1 MLNIKSP
8 VNFNFNSV
16 ANMSSITLSDLLR
29 QIEESKSLILALERK
44 MNAAKEGQER
54 KISELTAQYRH
65 VRHTGSD
72 SQAMRLSE
80 EMKRADAEFERE
92 LETFERDIR
101 AVKETLERKKREL
114 NDL

>member
-8 VNFNFNSV
+8 LNFNFDSV
-16 ANMSSITLSDLLR
+16 ANMSSMSDLLR
-29 QIEESKSLILALERK
+29 QIEESKSLILTLERK
-44 MNAAKEGQER
+44 MNEAKEGQER
-54 KISELTAQYRH
+54 KISELTAQFRH

-92 LETFERDIR
+92 LDKFERDIR
-101 AVKETLERKKREL
+101 AVKETLEKNKREL

>member
-8 VNFNFNSV
+8 VNFNFDSV

-54 KISELTAQYRH
+54 KISELTAQYRQ
-65 VRHTGSD
+65 VRQTGSD
-72 SQAMRLSE
+72 SQALKLSE

-92 LETFERDIR
+92 LNQFERDIR
-101 AVKETLERKKREL
+101 AVKETLEKKKREL